1 VEQPESRQ
9 VVVVGMNILYG
20 AAVTLRVNVL
30 RSQGVRLS
38 AELSRPVPFELAELN
53 QLFCQ

>member
-1 VEQPESRQ
+1 MEQPESRQ